1 MKSFFKTYMY
11 MILFVLNLPF
21 NINKFIIFR
30 AKNLN
35 IVKEITLEK
44 SKSENPML
52 GFDKEKFYMEELLLL
67 LLIEI
72 LYMHILVTIHQQK

>member
-11 MILFVLNLPF
+11 MILFVLNLPI

-30 AKNLN
+30 AKNLS

-44 SKSENPML
+44 SKSENQML
-52 GFDKEKFYMEELLLL
+52 GFDKEKFYMEELLLFL
-67 LLIEI
+67 LMEI

>member
-1 MKSFFKTYMY
+1 MKSFFKTYLY
-11 MILFVLNLPF
+11 MILFVLNLPI

-44 SKSENPML
+44 SKSENQML

>member
-11 MILFVLNLPF
+11 MILFVLNFPI

-35 IVKEITLEK
+35 IVKEITLEN
-44 SKSENPML
+44 SKSENLML

>member
-11 MILFVLNLPF
+11 MILFVLNLPI

-35 IVKEITLEK
+35 IVKEITLDK

-52 GFDKEKFYMEELLLL
+52 GFDKEKFYMEELLLFL
-67 LLIEI
+67 LMEI
-72 LYMHILVTIHQQK
+72 LYMHILVAIHQQK

>member
-1 MKSFFKTYMY
+1 
-11 MILFVLNLPF
+11 MILFVLNLPI

-30 AKNLN
+30 TKNLN
-35 IVKEITLEK
+35 IIKEITLEK
-44 SKSENPML
+44 SKSENQML

>member
-11 MILFVLNLPF
+11 MILFVLNLPI

-35 IVKEITLEK
+35 IVKKITLEK
-44 SKSENPML
+44 SKSENQML

>member
-11 MILFVLNLPF
+11 MILFVLNLPI

-44 SKSENPML
+44 SKSENSML

>member
-11 MILFVLNLPF
+11 MILFVLNLPI

-30 AKNLN
+30 TKNLN

-44 SKSENPML
+44 SKSENQML

>member
-11 MILFVLNLPF
+11 MILFVLNLPI

-44 SKSENPML
+44 SKSENQML

>member
-1 MKSFFKTYMY
+1 MKSFFKTHMY
-11 MILFVLNLPF
+11 MILFVLNLPI

-30 AKNLN
+30 AKNLI

-52 GFDKEKFYMEELLLL
+52 GFDKEKFYMEELLLFL
-67 LLIEI
+67 LMEI
-72 LYMHILVTIHQQK
+72 LYMHILVAIHQQK

>member
-1 MKSFFKTYMY
+1 MLLLY

-30 AKNLN
+30 AKNLS

-52 GFDKEKFYMEELLLL
+52 GFDKEKFYMEELLLFSL
-67 LLIEI
+67 MEI

>member
-44 SKSENPML
+44 SKSENQMPGL
-52 GFDKEKFYMEELLLL
+52 FYMEELLLFL
-67 LLIEI
+67 LMEI